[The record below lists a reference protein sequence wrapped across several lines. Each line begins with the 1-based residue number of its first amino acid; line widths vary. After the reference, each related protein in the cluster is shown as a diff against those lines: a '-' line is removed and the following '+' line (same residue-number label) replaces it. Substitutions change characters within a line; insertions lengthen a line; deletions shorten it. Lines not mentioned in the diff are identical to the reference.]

1 MKTLEFLSELNA
13 APQGW
18 GFWIDRQHIEA
29 SHVGQYSFEND
40 RLPKS
45 FVHIGSLAELAHQRQ
60 KYILSHLDSNG
71 NVEELAQEWV
81 QTLLANLTT

>member
-1 MKTLEFLSELNA
+1 
-13 APQGW
+13 
-18 GFWIDRQHIEA
+18 
-29 SHVGQYSFEND
+29 
-40 RLPKS
+40 LPKS
-45 FVHIGSLAELAHQRQ
+45 FVDIGSLAELAHQRQ

>member
-1 MKTLEFLSELNA
+1 MVNQFLPLIN
-13 APQGW
+13 
-18 GFWIDRQHIEA
+18 FRLRMRFI
-29 SHVGQYSFEND
+29 HVGQYSFEND
-40 RLPKS
+40 LLPKS

-71 NVEELAQEWV
+71 NVEELAQEWA